1 MDEKK
6 LKALAAELAKG
17 LKTEADLNQFS
28 RMLTKLTVETALN
41 AELTDHLG
49 HEKNAPKKGSNTRNG
64 YSSKTLLCDDGEIEL
79 NTPRDRENTFE
90 PQLIKKNQTRSTQ
103 MDSQILSLY
112 AKGMTTRE
120 IVATFK
126 EMYDADVSPTLISKV
141 TDAVKEQV
149 TEWQNRQLDAL
160 YPIVYMGCIVAKVH
174 QNGSVINKAVFLAL
188 GINTEGQKELLGM
201 WLAEN
206 EGAKFWLSVLTEL
219 KNRGLQDIL
228 IACVDGLKGF
238 PDAINSVYPQ
248 THIQLYIIHM
258 VRNSLKYVSWKDYK
272 AVTSGLKAVYQ
283 APTEEAA
290 LMALD
295 AFAGEWDDK
304 YPQISKS
311 WRAHWENLN
320 TFFGYPPDIRKAI
333 YTTNAIESLN
343 SVIRAAIKK
352 RKVFPTDDSVRKV
365 VYLAIKDASKKWSM
379 PIQNWRLAMS
389 RFIIEFGDCCGQLK
403 LATALEFFQYRFSD
417 SFGGNPPLYS
427 CGLSAL

>member
-17 LKTEADLNQFS
+17 LKTEADLNAFS

-64 YSSKTLLCDDGEIEL
+64 YSSKTLLCDDGDIEL
-79 NTPRDRENTFE
+79 NTPRDRENSFE
-90 PQLIKKNQTRSTQ
+90 PQLIKKNQTRITQ

-160 YPIVYMGCIVAKVH
+160 YPIVYMDCIVVKVR
-174 QNGSVINKAVFLAL
+174 QNGGVINKAVILAL

-238 PDAINSVYPQ
+238 PDAINSVYPE
-248 THIQLYIIHM
+248 THIQLCIIHM

-272 AVTSGLKAVYQ
+272 AVTSGLKTVYQ

-295 AFAGEWDDK
+295 AFAKVWDDK

-311 WRAHWENLN
+311 WHAHWENLN
-320 TFFGYPPDIRKAI
+320 TFFNYPPDIRKAI

-365 VYLAIKDASKKWSM
+365 IYLAIKDASKKWSM

-389 RFIIEFGDCCGQLK
+389 RFIIEFGD
-403 LATALEFFQYRFSD
+403 R
-417 SFGGNPPLYS
+417 
-427 CGLSAL
+427 LSAHL

>member
-17 LKTEADLNQFS
+17 LKTEAGLNQFS

-49 HEKNAPKKGSNTRNG
+49 HEKNAPKTGTNTRNG
-64 YSSKTLLCDDGEIEL
+64 YSSKTLLCDDGEIGL

-90 PQLIKKNQTRSTQ
+90 PQLIKKNQTRITQ

-120 IVATFK
+120 IVDTFK
-126 EMYDADVSPTLISKV
+126 EMYDADVSPALISKV

-149 TEWQNRQLDAL
+149 AEWQNRQLDAL
-160 YPIVYMGCIVAKVH
+160 YPIVYLDCIVVKVR
-174 QNGSVINKAVFLAL
+174 QNGSVINKAVFLAP
-188 GINTEGQKELLGM
+188 GINTEGRKELPGM
-201 WLAEN
+201 RLAEN
-206 EGAKFWLSVLTEL
+206 EGAKFWLNVLTEL

-248 THIQLYIIHM
+248 THIQLCIIHM
-258 VRNSLKYVSWKDYK
+258 VRNRLKYVAWKDYK
-272 AVTSGLKAVYQ
+272 AVTGGLKTVYQ
-283 APTEEAA
+283 APTEAA
-290 LMALD
+290 ARMALA
-295 AFAGEWDDK
+295 AFAEEWDDK

-311 WRAHWENLN
+311 WRAHGENLN
-320 TFFGYPPDIRKAI
+320 TFFGYPSDIRKAI

-365 VYLAIKDASKKWSM
+365 IYLAIQSASKKWSM
-379 PIQNWRLAMS
+379 PIQNCRLAMS
-389 RFIIEFGDCCGQLK
+389 RFIIEFGD
-403 LATALEFFQYRFSD
+403 R
-417 SFGGNPPLYS
+417 
-427 CGLSAL
+427 LSVHL

>member
-1 MDEKK
+1 MDENK

-90 PQLIKKNQTRSTQ
+90 PQLIKKNQTRITQ

-149 TEWQNRQLDAL
+149 TEWQNRQLDAM
-160 YPIVYMGCIVAKVH
+160 YPIVYMDCIVVKVR

-248 THIQLYIIHM
+248 THIQLCIIHM
-258 VRNSLKYVSWKDYK
+258 VRNSLRYVSWKDYK

-389 RFIIEFGDCCGQLK
+389 RFIIEFGDRL
-403 LATALEFFQYRFSD
+403 SD
-417 SFGGNPPLYS
+417 HL
-427 CGLSAL
+427 

>member
-17 LKTEADLNQFS
+17 LKTEAGLNQFS

-49 HEKNAPKKGSNTRNG
+49 HEKNAPKTGTNTRNG
-64 YSSKTLLCDDGEIEL
+64 YSLKTLLCDDGEIGL

-90 PQLIKKNQTRSTQ
+90 PQLIKKNQTRIAQ

-120 IVATFK
+120 IVDTFK
-126 EMYDADVSPTLISKV
+126 EMYDADVSPALISKV

-149 TEWQNRQLDAL
+149 AEWQNRQLDAL
-160 YPIVYMGCIVAKVH
+160 YPIVYLDCIVVKVR
-174 QNGSVINKAVFLAL
+174 QNGSVIKKAVFLAP
-188 GINTEGQKELLGM
+188 GINTEGRKELPGM

-206 EGAKFWLSVLTEL
+206 EGAKFWLNVLTRL

-238 PDAINSVYPQ
+238 PDAINSVYLQ
-248 THIQLYIIHM
+248 THIQLCIIHM
-258 VRNSLKYVSWKDYK
+258 VRNRLKYVAWKDYK
-272 AVTSGLKAVYQ
+272 AVTGGLKTVYQ
-283 APTEEAA
+283 APTEAA
-290 LMALD
+290 ARMALA
-295 AFAGEWDDK
+295 AFAEEWDDK

-311 WRAHWENLN
+311 WRAHGENLN
-320 TFFGYPPDIRKAI
+320 TFFGYPSDIRKAI

-365 VYLAIKDASKKWSM
+365 IYLAIQSASKKWSM
-379 PIQNWRLAMS
+379 PVQNWRLAMS
-389 RFIIEFGDCCGQLK
+389 RFIIEFGD
-403 LATALEFFQYRFSD
+403 R
-417 SFGGNPPLYS
+417 
-427 CGLSAL
+427 LSVHL

>member
-17 LKTEADLNQFS
+17 LKTEAGLNQFF

-49 HEKNAPKKGSNTRNG
+49 HEKNAPKTGTNTRNG
-64 YSSKTLLCDDGEIEL
+64 YSPKTLLCDDGEIGL

-90 PQLIKKNQTRSTQ
+90 PQLIKKNQTRIEQ

-120 IVATFK
+120 IVDTFK
-126 EMYDADVSPTLISKV
+126 EMYDTDVSPALISKV

-149 TEWQNRQLDAL
+149 AEWQNRQLDAL
-160 YPIVYMGCIVAKVH
+160 YPIVYLDCIVVKVR
-174 QNGSVINKAVFLAL
+174 QNGGVINKAVFLAP
-188 GINTEGQKELLGM
+188 GINTEGRKELPGM

-206 EGAKFWLSVLTEL
+206 EGAKFWLNVLTKL

-248 THIQLYIIHM
+248 THIQLCTIHM
-258 VRNSLKYVSWKDYK
+258 VRNRLKYVAWKDYK
-272 AVTSGLKAVYQ
+272 AVTGGLKTVYQ
-283 APTEEAA
+283 APTEAA
-290 LMALD
+290 ARMALD
-295 AFAGEWDDK
+295 AFAEEWDDK

-311 WRAHWENLN
+311 WRAHGENLN
-320 TFFGYPPDIRKAI
+320 AFFGYPSDIRKAI

-365 VYLAIKDASKKWSM
+365 IYLAIQSASKKWSM
-379 PIQNWRLAMS
+379 PVQNCRLAMS
-389 RFIIEFGDCCGQLK
+389 RFIIEFGD
-403 LATALEFFQYRFSD
+403 R
-417 SFGGNPPLYS
+417 
-427 CGLSAL
+427 LSVHL